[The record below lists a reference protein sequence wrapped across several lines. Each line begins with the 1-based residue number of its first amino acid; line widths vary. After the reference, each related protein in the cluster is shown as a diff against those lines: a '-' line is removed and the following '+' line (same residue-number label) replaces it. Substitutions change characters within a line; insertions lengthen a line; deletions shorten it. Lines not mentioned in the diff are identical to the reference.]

1 MKRKNILFIIVIF
14 LIASMSC
21 RDVMDL
27 EPLDKVSSDVI
38 FSSEDGIR
46 AFLANLYYQEP
57 MEEFN
62 YTWGGPHSGW
72 GLWHGL
78 LSDVMADNAAH
89 SEFNESPIFRRTLYA
104 YWKDGYKLNR
114 DINLLL
120 KTVQTSTFLDDDK
133 KNELISEAHF
143 LRAFNYFTLAK
154 WYGGVPIIS
163 SYQEYTTDIESLKVP
178 RSTEKETYDFILSEC
193 DEAIKYLPSS
203 RSGNDAR
210 RASKWAAYALKSR
223 VALHAA
229 SVAKYWNKA
238 SLSGEAVSKGLVGMD
253 PSLANGF
260 YGQCIEASKAI
271 MDGGMHGL
279 FRPNPA
285 SAEEAAENYME
296 LFQDPNVAPEEAI
309 LTFGYTA
316 AFVDG
321 HTMDL
326 WCGPNQTADGSPFP
340 GRVNPSLELI
350 DLYES
355 YTSPGQDA
363 PIVTTADGNITDYNG
378 YNAGRTYLQFD
389 NPSDIFQDKDAR
401 LGATVVLPGTE
412 WKGTTINI
420 QAGFIKPD
428 GTPVIE
434 ADKASVEVD
443 GVTYH
448 TFGADA
454 WKSYS
459 GFDPQHVSEM
469 TRTGFSFKKF
479 LSPTTVSGNGN
490 TGASTN
496 DWMEIRYAEVLLNYA
511 EAVAESGYTD
521 GNAQEIARNALNATR
536 RRAGH
541 TVDIPLTLENVLRER
556 RVELAFE
563 NKRWWDLIRR
573 RDLHEVFN
581 NHLYTALCPVLDLR
595 VSPPKYIFI
604 RKYITRGVS
613 QTVSSQ
619 YYYMPIP
626 GIGSND
632 LIQNPQY

>member
-1 MKRKNILFIIVIF
+1 MKKKNFLFIIIIF
-14 LIASMSC
+14 LVTLMSC
-21 RDVMDL
+21 RDVLDL
-27 EPLDKVSSDVI
+27 EPLDRVSSDVI
-38 FSSEDGIR
+38 FSSEEGIR
-46 AFLANLYYQEP
+46 AFLANLYYREP

-62 YTWGGPHSGW
+62 YTWSGPHTGW

-89 SEFNESPIFRRTLYA
+89 SEFDESPIFRRSLYN
-104 YWKDGYKLNR
+104 YWTDGYRLNR

-120 KTVQTSTFLDDDK
+120 ETIQTSTFLDESK
-133 KNELISEAHF
+133 KNELTSEAHF
-143 LRAFNYFTLAK
+143 LRAFNYFMLAK

-163 SYQEYTTDIESLKVP
+163 SYQEYTKDIESLKVP
-178 RSTEKETYDFILSEC
+178 RSTEKDTYDFILSEC

-210 RASKWAAYALKSR
+210 RATKWAAYALKSR

-229 SVAKYWNKA
+229 SIAKYWNKA
-238 SLSGEAVSKGLVGMD
+238 PLSGEAVSAGLVGMD
-253 PSLANGF
+253 PSLANG
-260 YGQCIEASKAI
+260 YYEQCIEASKAI
-271 MDGGMHGL
+271 IEGGVHSL
-279 FRPNPA
+279 YKPNPA
-285 SAEEAAENYME
+285 SVDEAVKNYME
-296 LFQDPNVAPEEAI
+296 LFQNPNVAPEEAI
-309 LTFGYTA
+309 LIFGYTTP
-316 AFVDG
+316 FVDG
-321 HTMDL
+321 HTMDM
-326 WCGPNQTADGSPFP
+326 WCNPNQTADGSPFP
-340 GRVNPSLELI
+340 GRVNPSLELV

-355 YTSPGQDA
+355 YTLPGQDA
-363 PIVTTADGNITDYNG
+363 PIVTTSDGDITDYNG
-378 YNAGRTYLQFD
+378 YNAGKNYLKFD
-389 NPSDIFQDKDAR
+389 KPYDIFKDKDAR
-401 LGATVVLPGTE
+401 LWATVVLPGTE

-420 QAGFIKPD
+420 QAGFIEPD

-434 ADKASVEVD
+434 ADKASIEVN

-459 GFDPQHVSEM
+459 GFDPQHVAEM

-479 LSPTTVSGNGN
+479 LSPTTVSGNAN
-490 TGASTN
+490 SGASIN
-496 DWMEIRYAEVLLNYA
+496 DWMEIRYAEILLNYA
-511 EAVAESGYTD
+511 EAVVESVYNE
-521 GNAQEIARNALNATR
+521 GNAQEIARNALNSTR

-541 TVDIPLTLENVLRER
+541 MVDVPLTLENVLRER

-581 NHLYTALCPVLDLR
+581 NHRYTALCPVLDLR
-595 VSPPKYIFI
+595 ESPPKYIFI
-604 RKYITRGVS
+604 RKYIARGVP

-626 GIGSND
+626 GIGSNG

>member
-1 MKRKNILFIIVIF
+1 MKRKNILIIIVIF
-14 LIASMSC
+14 LVASMSC
-21 RDVMDL
+21 SDVMDL
-27 EPLDKVSSDVI
+27 EPLDKVSSDLI

-62 YTWGGPHSGW
+62 NPWSGPHSGW

-89 SEFNESPIFRRTLYA
+89 SEFNESPVFRRTLYA
-104 YWKDGYKLNR
+104 YWNDGYKLNR

-120 KTVQTSTFLDDDK
+120 ETIQTSTFLDDDK

-163 SYQEYTTDIESLKVP
+163 SYQEYTADFESLKVP

-210 RASKWAAYALKSR
+210 RATKWAAYALKSR
-223 VALHAA
+223 IALHAA

-271 MDGGMHGL
+271 MDGGKHGL

-326 WCGPNQTADGSPFP
+326 WCNPNQTADGSPFP
-340 GRVNPSLELI
+340 GRVNPSLELV

-355 YTSPGQDA
+355 YTSPGQSV
-363 PIVTTADGNITDYNG
+363 PVVTTTDGDITDYNG
-378 YNAGRTYLQFD
+378 YNAGKTYLKFD
-389 NPSDIFQDKDAR
+389 KPYDIFKDKDAR
-401 LGATVVLPGTE
+401 LWATVVLPGTE

-434 ADKASVEVD
+434 ADKASIEVD

-459 GFDPQHVSEM
+459 GFDPQHVAEM

-511 EAVAESGYTD
+511 EAVAESGYTE